1 LTNNNT
7 LYLDYILEN
16 YSSFE
21 RSKLVDYKN
30 DIVRLKEVF
39 IEELKEDSYFQKN
52 VNPLLYWYLNSKQR
66 SGSGKNIGLLK
77 KEKFLKNNYLQ

>member
-39 IEELKEDSYFQKN
+39 IEELKKDSYFQKN
-52 VNPLLYWYLNSKQR
+52 VNPPVLVFE
-66 SGSGKNIGLLK
+66 LK
-77 KEKFLKNNYLQ
+77 AAFRFR

>member
-39 IEELKEDSYFQKN
+39 IEELKKDSYFQKN
-52 VNPLLYWYLNSKQR
+52 INPLLYWYLNSKQR
-66 SGSGKNIGLLK
+66 SGSGKNLL
-77 KEKFLKNNYLQ
+77 EERENF